1 MKKCLAFLLIICGA
15 VSLSAQDAFIKE
27 INGTVEVKIPG
38 AAAWTTAA
46 EGQRIAIT
54 TIISTGFKST
64 ALIGLGNSVITVQ
77 PLTRLSLEQIQEA
90 ADTERVDLYLQTGR
104 IRADVTPPSGG
115 RIDFTVRS
123 PSVTASVRGTSFEF
137 DGQRLSVDEGRVHV
151 SGGDGTGVYVGAG
164 HAVVNNGETGRTA
177 TTEETVREA
186 IVLPVLAGTDA
197 APAAPIVPTVP
208 VMADSTVKTD
218 WN

>member
-1 MKKCLAFLLIICGA
+1 
-15 VSLSAQDAFIKE
+15 
-27 INGTVEVKIPG
+27 
-38 AAAWTTAA
+38 
-46 EGQRIAIT
+46 
-54 TIISTGFKST
+54 
-64 ALIGLGNSVITVQ
+64 LIGLGNSVVTVQ

-90 ADTERVDLYLQTGR
+90 ADAERVDLYLQTGR

-115 RIDFTVRS
+115 RVDFTVRS

-164 HAVVNNGETGRTA
+164 HAVVNNDETGRTA

-186 IVLPVLAGTDA
+186 MVLPVLAGIDA

-208 VMADSTVKTD
+208 VMADSTVQTD